1 MFSMSWIVF
10 AFFEQIGKSG
20 ILPSSFCVTKLQ
32 NACGAGAGPF
42 HELEFTCGV
51 LIKSGGTDL

>member
-1 MFSMSWIVF
+1 MSWIVF

-32 NACGAGAGPF
+32 NACGAGAEPF
-42 HELEFTCGV
+42 HEREFTCGV